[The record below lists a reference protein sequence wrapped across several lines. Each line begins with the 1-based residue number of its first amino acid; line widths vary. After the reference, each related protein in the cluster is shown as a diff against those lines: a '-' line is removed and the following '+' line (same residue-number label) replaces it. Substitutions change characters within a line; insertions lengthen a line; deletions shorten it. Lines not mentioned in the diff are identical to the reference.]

1 MQDHNL
7 DDLIV
12 DTIHPKNSKTKSF
25 LTIIALAIVVLIIA
39 IILTK
44 IILKNPNE
52 PALLEDNNTVL
63 VSPDLTLQAATE
75 EEAVKKPL
83 IPTTENI
90 KPDIHTESDT
100 KAATPTTHL
109 NVDTT
114 QEKSTTETVKITNE
128 FAESETQKIK
138 EEAARKAE
146 KEKELQRQKKIEKEK
161 ELQRQREVQREKNLA
176 KKREAARLAE
186 ERAKKSVDNETTGH
200 PYFIQVGS
208 FTKTPSER
216 FLAVIKNS
224 GFSYQITAPSSNG
237 TKKLLVGPYSTKT
250 QVDSALIKVKD
261 RINKSAYII
270 RK

>member
-44 IILKNPNE
+44 IILKDPNE
-52 PALLEDNNTVL
+52 ATLLEDNNTVL

-75 EEAVKKPL
+75 EETVKKPL

-90 KPDIHTESDT
+90 KPDIHTESNAKTVSTTPKNT
-100 KAATPTTHL
+100 K
-109 NVDTT
+109 

-128 FAESETQKIK
+128 FAETENQNTKD
-138 EEAARKAE
+138 EAARKAQ
-146 KEKELQRQKKIEKEK
+146 KEKELQNQKEAQRQK
-161 ELQRQREVQREKNLA
+161 ELAQ
-176 KKREAARLAE
+176 KREAARLAE
-186 ERAKKSVDNETTGH
+186 EQAKKSVDNETSSH

-216 FLAVIKNS
+216 FLAVIQKS
-224 GFSYQITAPSSNG
+224 GFTYQITAPSSNG